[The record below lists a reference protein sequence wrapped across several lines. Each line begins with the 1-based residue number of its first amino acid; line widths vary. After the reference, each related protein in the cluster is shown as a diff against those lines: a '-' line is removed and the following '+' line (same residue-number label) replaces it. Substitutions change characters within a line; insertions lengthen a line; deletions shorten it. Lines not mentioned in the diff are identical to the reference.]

1 MKIINIHPKI
11 KIPIA
16 ATLWLAL
23 GIFMFVGIT
32 SAVIFPH
39 IAEKLAEGSKP
50 TILQLSITGLF
61 LIFITFLFLKYVGRM
76 IKLDEIKL
84 ALTLGFISLFLL
96 AKFILSP
103 YLLYFQEIHTG
114 FGVFD
119 PNNGSKNLFVAAGA
133 IIFTIFILSTIYSA
147 HKLEIKSI
155 SNLKFGAKVENLIR
169 VFALPLGILLFYGIV
184 LAGYLD
190 IHYAFLTDIR
200 DIFYHA
206 LLPVF
211 FFHIYL
217 FDIFNV
223 GSNLVGLFAIFIAT
237 ALIVCI
243 ATFHEIKREAINL
256 KNASLLASFF
266 WIMVCLAV
274 AYNVIWVVYINTLAS
289 IWTFKT
295 VK

>member
-1 MKIINIHPKI
+1 MNIYRKI

-84 ALTLGFISLFLL
+84 ALTLAFISFFLL

-114 FGVFD
+114 FVGFD
-119 PNNGSKNLFVAAGA
+119 PNNGPENLFVAAGA
-133 IIFTIFILSTIYSA
+133 IIFTIFILSAIYSA

-169 VFALPLGILLFYGIV
+169 VFALPLVILLFYGIV

-190 IHYAFLTDIR
+190 IHCAFLTDIR

-211 FFHIYL
+211 FFYIYL
-217 FDIFNV
+217 VEIFNV

-243 ATFHEIKREAINL
+243 ATFYEIKREAINL